1 MPLVTSIKKVGRS
14 VQKCISVSS
23 DDGLFVVG
31 NGIVTHNCDEKIF
44 NFYSKLKE
52 RIFES
57 FSKQLLRQSNSRLLV
72 LQH

>member
-52 RIFES
+52 RI
-57 FSKQLLRQSNSRLLV
+57 SNRFQNNYYARVILDF
-72 LQH
+72 